1 MRKLAN
7 TRSVKVPHCS
17 APAVWIETTPHKS
30 ARAIIIQIRKSF
42 YETRMNW
49 NLKFPGLERGEEIAG
64 LGWIKGK
71 LALELKTT
79 TFHRIWAAASNLVQV
94 LVWEVLLADIC
105 WLQYHFAQKLLV
117 LEKIMKICTRWSS
130 ALYYDESSL
139 MMNSG
144 CQLLRMQDSN
154 LGYCVS
160 WFLHILDK
168 LCLMI
173 VCQGLVKT

>member
-1 MRKLAN
+1 MGKLAN
-7 TRSVKVPHCS
+7 TRSVKVPQCS
-17 APAVWIETTPHKS
+17 APDVWIETTPHKS

-117 LEKIMKICTRWSS
+117 LEKIILYTMINC
-130 ALYYDESSL
+130 ALQSSL

-144 CQLLRMQDSN
+144 CQLLRIQDD
-154 LGYCVS
+154 
-160 WFLHILDK
+160 FF
-168 LCLMI
+168 
-173 VCQGLVKT
+173 TF